1 MGAPTNTTRIEML
14 ERSIAAIEK
23 VVATSISQD
32 DFEALK
38 QASAAQEAKFERRFD
53 ELRELLMAIK
63 APAATNPSTTATA
76 AGQEPSPQPD
86 VGDKA
91 AGGNQWRISQPRLD
105 FPRFDG
111 KDARSWIRKCN
122 RGRLL
127 IPSEFVKLTAFQN
140 IKIGGVGEHGIISGG
155 LRDTSV
161 VVVTLDSSEVYII
174 VSLSTRTDTQVI
186 CIDPTTGALRYTAK
200 QGYDVFKSQSEAL
213 DYITSGSKSLC
224 KSMIH
229 ARAILGYAALGSF
242 AVLLV
247 ATRLSATIPNLPGGG
262 CVFTVTESQWIRIS
276 LQNPQPQSKTEMKN
290 IQELTELDID
300 GKHYFCETRD
310 ISRPFPSHMPVPSP
324 DDEFVWNKWFSMPF
338 RNIGLPQHCIILLQ
352 GFVECK
358 TFGSRGQQEGVVAL
372 TARRS
377 RLHPGT
383 RYLARGINSCYG
395 TGNEVECEQLVW
407 VPKRA
412 GQSVP
417 FTSYIWRR
425 GTIPIWWGAELK
437 LTAAEAEIYVSDR
450 DPYKGSAEYYQR
462 LSQRYDARNLDVS
475 VGGNQKKSAL
485 VPIVCVNL
493 LRNAE
498 GKSESIL
505 VQHFEESLNYIRS
518 TGKLPYTRI
527 HLINYDWHAS
537 VKLKGEQ
544 QTIEG
549 LWYLLKAPTV
559 AIGISEGDYL
569 PTRERI
575 KNCKGEIICNDDY
588 DGAFCL
594 RSHQNGVIRFNCAD
608 SLDRTNAAS
617 FFGALQVFMEQCRRL
632 GISLDSDLGY
642 VYQSPANYAGYVAP
656 LPPGWEKRSD
666 AVTGKTYFIDHNTR
680 TTTWNHPCPD
690 KPWKS
695 AGDIHATLYTGSKAM
710 HSQILSI
717 FNEESGGKFKQFS
730 AAQNMKITLQRR
742 YKNAIVDSSRQKQL
756 EIFLG
761 LRLFKHFPS
770 AMIHP
775 LLVPSRPFGCF
786 LKPVPSIFTSSDDG
800 ASLLSFERKD
810 LIWVSA
816 QADDVVEL
824 FIYLGEPC
832 HVSQLL
838 LTVAHG
844 ADDTTFPS
852 TVDVRTGR
860 YLDGLKLVL
869 EGASVPQCANGTNI
883 VIPLTGPIS
892 PEDMAV
898 TGAGAQL
905 HAQESSSPSMLYDF
919 EELEGQLDFL
929 TRVVAV
935 TFYPAVPGRGPMTL
949 GEVEILGVSLPWRSI
964 VSEEDNGARFIEQI
978 NSHRKEMNHFPSET
992 DNSPF
997 DASIENDIKPKSL
1010 QSELSA
1016 NPLVDLLTGEVI
1028 IPESISQPVAEAVV
1042 HEGSDLLDFLDD
1054 VVSQPVSVTN
1064 NHSNIASLQQTSDNG
1079 SQQYI
1084 RLFKLL
1090 AGPHWQERRLDF
1102 MEAMKLEIER
1112 LRLNLS
1118 AAERDRSLLSIGI
1131 DPASI
1136 NPNTLLEDSYMGRLY
1151 RVASALALLG
1161 QASLEDKITASIGLG
1176 TFDKCSVDFWNV
1188 TAIGQRCSGGKCQ
1201 VRAETGPT
1209 ADGSLT
1215 SSSSTSESI
1224 SICSECDRR
1233 VCRVCSAGKGALL
1246 LATYNSKDITGY
1258 NGVTSQG
1265 GSADS
1270 SSNRSPALGGIICKE
1285 CSPEVVLDALVLD
1298 FLRVLIGQRRSIR
1311 ADAAAIEALNHVF
1324 GLSSRNL
1331 LPERDQFLKSQ
1342 GDAKVLKKL
1351 TNGQESLA
1359 EFPFASFLH
1368 PVETA
1373 AGSAPLLS
1381 LVAPLNSGS
1390 QELYWRAPPSVS
1402 SVEFVIVLNGLS
1414 DVSGVVL
1421 LVSSCGYS
1429 MSDAPSVQIWASN
1442 KIDKEERSCTG
1453 KSDIQSLLSS
1463 SSELSGPESSFKDGK
1478 VPRHVK
1484 FAFRNPVRCRII
1496 WITLRLPRIVSN
1508 SVNLERDLNLLS
1520 IDENPFAQVG
1530 RRASFGGEFDSDPC
1544 IHAKRI
1550 LVVGKTI
1557 RKEIGSSPQ
1566 GADQINVRNWLER
1579 PPQLNRFKV
1588 PIEVERLIDND
1599 LVLEQFLSPGSPILA
1614 GFRLDGFS
1622 AIKRRVNHSPSTII
1636 ADNCLLEERLTSPPV
1651 LYLQV
1656 SSLQENHNMVTVAE
1670 YRLYQKSNPAHPCTL
1685 TSLDR

>member
-1 MGAPTNTTRIEML
+1 ME
-14 ERSIAAIEK
+14 S
-23 VVATSISQD
+23 
-32 DFEALK
+32 
-38 QASAAQEAKFERRFD
+38 SA
-53 ELRELLMAIK
+53 
-63 APAATNPSTTATA
+63 
-76 AGQEPSPQPD
+76 G
-86 VGDKA
+86 
-91 AGGNQWRISQPRLD
+91 
-105 FPRFDG
+105 
-111 KDARSWIRKCN
+111 C
-122 RGRLL
+122 
-127 IPSEFVKLTAFQN
+127 
-140 IKIGGVGEHGIISGG
+140 

-186 CIDPTTGALRYTAK
+186 YIDPTTGALRYTAK
-200 QGYDVFKSQSEAL
+200 QGYDVFKSQNEAL
-213 DYITSGSKSLC
+213 DCITNGSRWLC
-224 KSMIH
+224 KSITH

-247 ATRLSATIPNLPGGG
+247 ATRLNASIPNLPGGG
-262 CVFTVTESQWIRIS
+262 CVYSVTESQWIKVS
-276 LQNPQPQSKTEMKN
+276 LQNPQPQSKTEIKN

-310 ISRPFPSHMPVPSP
+310 ITRPFPSRMPVQNP

-338 RNIGLPQHCIILLQ
+338 KNIGLPQHCVILLQ
-352 GFVECK
+352 GFAECK
-358 TFGSRGQQEGVVAL
+358 TFGSLGQQEGVVAL

-383 RYLARGINSCYG
+383 RYLARGLNSCYS

-417 FTSYIWRR
+417 FNTYIWRR

-450 DPYKGSAEYYQR
+450 DPYKGSAQYYQR
-462 LSQRYDARNLDVS
+462 LSERYDARNLDVT
-475 VGGNQKKSAL
+475 VGGNLKKSAL

-493 LRNAE
+493 LRNGE

-518 TGKLPYTRI
+518 IGKLPYTRI

-559 AIGISEGDYL
+559 SIGISEGDYL
-569 PTRERI
+569 PSRQRI
-575 KNCKGEIICNDDY
+575 NNCKGEIIYNDDY

-632 GISLDSDLGY
+632 GISLDSDLAYG
-642 VYQSPANYAGYVAP
+642 YQSPGNYAGYVAP

-666 AVTGKTYFIDHNTR
+666 AVTGKAYYIDHNTK

-690 KPWKS
+690 KPWKRFDMTFEEFKRS
-695 AGDIHATLYTGSKAM
+695 TILSPVSQLADLFLVAGDIHATLYTGSKAM

-717 FNEESGGKFKQFS
+717 FNEEAGKFKQFS

-742 YKNAIVDSSRQKQL
+742 YKNAVVDSSRQKQL

-775 LLVPSRPFGCF
+775 LHVPSRPFGYF
-786 LKPVPSIFTSSDDG
+786 LKPVPSMFTSSDGG
-800 ASLLSFERKD
+800 ASLLSFKRKD

-816 QADDVVEL
+816 QAADVVEL

-832 HVSQLL
+832 HVCQLL

-852 TVDVRTGR
+852 TVDVRTGC

-869 EGASVPQCANGTNI
+869 EGASIPQCANGTNI
-883 VIPLTGPIS
+883 LIPLTGPIS
-892 PEDMAV
+892 PEDMAI
-898 TGAGAQL
+898 TGAGARL

-919 EELEGQLDFL
+919 EELEGELDFL

-964 VSEEDNGARFIEQI
+964 FSHEDSGARFIESI
-978 NSHRKEMNHFPSET
+978 NGHPKEINPFLSET
-992 DNSPF
+992 DANSF
-997 DASIENDIKPKSL
+997 AAAITNDREPPSL
-1010 QSELSA
+1010 QSESSA
-1016 NPLVDLLTGEVI
+1016 NSLVDLLTGEVTL
-1028 IPESISQPVAEAVV
+1028 PDSISQPVTEIIV

-1054 VVSQPVSVTN
+1054 VVTQPVSDG
-1064 NHSNIASLQQTSDNG
+1064 NHHSKIVSSQGPSDNG

-1090 AGPHWQERRLDF
+1090 AGPHWERRLDF

-1118 AAERDRSLLSIGI
+1118 APDRDRALLSIGI

-1136 NPNTLLEDSYMGRLY
+1136 NPNMLLEDSYMGRLY
-1151 RVASALALLG
+1151 RVASTLALLG
-1161 QASLEDKITASIGLG
+1161 QASIEDKITASIGLG
-1176 TFDKCSVDFWNV
+1176 TFDKNSVDFWNV
-1188 TAIGQRCSGGKCQ
+1188 TAMGESCSGGACQ
-1201 VRAETGPT
+1201 VRAESGP
-1209 ADGSLT
+1209 AAGASLT
-1215 SSSSTSESI
+1215 SSSSTPSESI
-1224 SICSECDRR
+1224 FVCSECGRR

-1246 LATYNSKDITGY
+1246 LATNNSKEISGY
-1258 NGVTSQG
+1258 NGVTIQG
-1265 GSADS
+1265 GSVHGYSADA
-1270 SSNRSPALGGIICKE
+1270 SSNRSATLDGIICKLCCHE
-1285 CSPEVVLDALVLD
+1285 AVLDALILD
-1298 FLRVLIGQRRSIR
+1298 YVRVLISQRRRTR
-1311 ADAAAIEALNHVF
+1311 ADDAAERALNHVL

-1331 LPERDQFLKSQ
+1331 ITERDQFLRSR
-1342 GDAKVLKKL
+1342 AKVMEKL
-1351 TNGQESLA
+1351 TDGEESLA

-1402 SVEFVIVLNGLS
+1402 SVEFVIVLSDIS
-1414 DVSGVVL
+1414 DVSGIVL
-1421 LVSSCGYS
+1421 LVSPCGYS
-1429 MSDAPSVQIWASN
+1429 MSDAPTVQIWASN

-1453 KSDIQSLLSS
+1453 KWNMQSLLTS
-1463 SSELSGPESSFKDGK
+1463 SSELCGPEKSFKDGK

-1484 FAFRNPVRCRII
+1484 FAFRNPVQCRII
-1496 WITLRLPRIVSN
+1496 WMTLRLPRLGSS
-1508 SVNLERDLNLLS
+1508 SVNFERDFNHLS
-1520 IDENPFAQVG
+1520 MDENPFAQLS
-1530 RRASFGGEFDSDPC
+1530 RRASFSGEFDSDPC
-1544 IHAKRI
+1544 IHAKRV
-1550 LVVGKTI
+1550 LVVGRTV
-1557 RKEIGSSPQ
+1557 RREVGASPQ
-1566 GADQINVRNWLER
+1566 GSDQINVRNWLER
-1579 PPQLNRFKV
+1579 SPELNRFKV

-1599 LVLEQFLSPGSPILA
+1599 LVLEQFLSTASPMLA

-1622 AIKRRVNHSPSTII
+1622 AIKHRVNHSPSTELDIGGR
-1636 ADNCLLEERLTSPPV
+1636 NCLLEDRLTSPAV
-1651 LYLQV
+1651 LYIQV
-1656 SSLQENHNMVTVAE
+1656 SALQESHNMVTVAE
-1670 YRLYQKSNPAHPCTL
+1670 YRLPEVKAGTAMYFDFPRQISTRRITFRLLGDIAAFSDDPAEQDDSEYRAHPWAAGL
-1685 TSLDR
+1685 SLANRIKLYYYADPYELGKWASLSAV

>member
-1 MGAPTNTTRIEML
+1 ME
-14 ERSIAAIEK
+14 S
-23 VVATSISQD
+23 
-32 DFEALK
+32 
-38 QASAAQEAKFERRFD
+38 
-53 ELRELLMAIK
+53 
-63 APAATNPSTTATA
+63 PA
-76 AGQEPSPQPD
+76 G
-86 VGDKA
+86 
-91 AGGNQWRISQPRLD
+91 
-105 FPRFDG
+105 
-111 KDARSWIRKCN
+111 C
-122 RGRLL
+122 
-127 IPSEFVKLTAFQN
+127 
-140 IKIGGVGEHGIISGG
+140 
-155 LRDTSV
+155 LRDTSI

-174 VSLSTRTDTQVI
+174 ISLSTRTDTQVI
-186 CIDPTTGALRYTAK
+186 YIDPTTGALRYTAK
-200 QGYDVFKSQSEAL
+200 HGYDVFKSQNEAF
-213 DYITSGSKSLC
+213 DYITCGSKWLC
-224 KSMIH
+224 KSMTH
-229 ARAILGYAALGSF
+229 AQAILGYAALGSF
-242 AVLLV
+242 SVLLL
-247 ATRLSATIPNLPGGG
+247 ATRLAASIPNLPGGG
-262 CVFTVTESQWIRIS
+262 RVFTVTESQWIKIS
-276 LQNPQPQSKTEMKN
+276 LQNPQPQSKTEIKN
-290 IQELTELDID
+290 IQELTELEID

-310 ISRPFPSHMPVPSP
+310 ITRPFPSRMPVHSP

-338 RNIGLPQHCIILLQ
+338 RNIGLPQHCVILLQ

-358 TFGSRGQQEGVVAL
+358 TFGSHGQQEGFVAL

-417 FTSYIWRR
+417 FNTYIWRR

-462 LSQRYDARNLDVS
+462 LSQRYDARNLDVA
-475 VGGNQKKSAL
+475 VGGQKKSAL

-493 LRNAE
+493 LRNGE

-559 AIGISEGDYL
+559 SIGISEGDYL
-569 PTRERI
+569 PSRERI
-575 KNCKGEIICNDDY
+575 NNCKGEIIYNDDY

-632 GISLDSDLGY
+632 GISLDSDSAYG
-642 VYQSPANYAGYVAP
+642 YQSPGNNAGYVAP

-666 AVTGKTYFIDHNTR
+666 AVTGKTYYIDHNTR

-690 KPWKS
+690 KPWKRFDMS
-695 AGDIHATLYTGSKAM
+695 FEEFKRSTILSPVSQLADIFLAAGDIHATLYTGSKAM

-717 FNEESGGKFKQFS
+717 FTEEAGKFKQFS

-742 YKNAIVDSSRQKQL
+742 YKNAVVDSSRQKQL

-770 AMIHP
+770 TVIHP

-786 LKPVPSIFTSSDDG
+786 LKPVPSMFASSDGG
-800 ASLLSFERKD
+800 ASLLSFKRKD
-810 LIWVSA
+810 LIWVSS
-816 QADDVVEL
+816 QAADVVEL

-869 EGASVPQCANGTNI
+869 EGASIPRCANGTNI

-898 TGAGAQL
+898 TGAGARL

-964 VSEEDNGARFIEQI
+964 FSHEDNGARFIESI
-978 NSHRKEMNHFPSET
+978 NDHRRPMNAFGAAIT
-992 DNSPF
+992 
-997 DASIENDIKPKSL
+997 NDKNTL
-1010 QSELSA
+1010 FFQSESSA
-1016 NPLVDLLTGEVI
+1016 NSLVDLLTGEITIADSVA
-1028 IPESISQPVAEAVV
+1028 PPAAEAVI
-1042 HEGSDLLDFLDD
+1042 HGGSDLLDFLDD
-1054 VVSQPVSVTN
+1054 VTAQPATGTNSHSITAASQEP
-1064 NHSNIASLQQTSDNG
+1064 SDNG

-1084 RLFKLL
+1084 RLLKLL
-1090 AGPHWQERRLDF
+1090 AGPHWQERRLGF
-1102 MEAMKLEIER
+1102 MEAMKFEIER
-1112 LRLNLS
+1112 LKLNLS
-1118 AAERDRSLLSIGI
+1118 AAERDRALLSIGV

-1136 NPNTLLEDSYMGRLY
+1136 NPNTLLEDSYMGRLH
-1151 RVASALALLG
+1151 RVASTLALFG
-1161 QASLEDKITASIGLG
+1161 HASLEDKITASIGLG
-1176 TFDKCSVDFWNV
+1176 TFDRCSIDFWNV
-1188 TAIGQRCSGGKCQ
+1188 SAIGERCSGGACQ
-1201 VRAETGPT
+1201 VCAETGLVG
-1209 ADGSLT
+1209 DGSLT
-1215 SSSSTSESI
+1215 SSSSAKSESI
-1224 SICSECDRR
+1224 FVCVDCERK
-1233 VCRVCSAGKGALL
+1233 VCRICSAGKGALL
-1246 LATYNSKDITGY
+1246 LAGHISKDISGY
-1258 NGVTSQG
+1258 NNITSQG
-1265 GSADS
+1265 GSVDS
-1270 SSNRSPALGGIICKE
+1270 SSNRLPALDGIICKE
-1285 CSPEVVLDALVLD
+1285 CCPEVVLDALVLD
-1298 FLRVLIGQRRSIR
+1298 LVRVLIGQRRNNR
-1311 ADAAAIEALNHVF
+1311 ADAAAEEALNHVF
-1324 GLSSRNL
+1324 GLSSRD
-1331 LPERDQFLKSQ
+1331 LPLKRDHFLNSQ
-1342 GDAKVLKKL
+1342 GAAKVLKKL
-1351 TNGQESLA
+1351 TDGEESLA

-1373 AGSAPLLS
+1373 AGSAPFLS

-1390 QELYWRAPPSVS
+1390 QESYWRAPHDAS
-1402 SVEFVIVLNGLS
+1402 SVEFVIVLNNIS

-1421 LVSSCGYS
+1421 LVSPCGYS
-1429 MSDAPSVQIWASN
+1429 MFDAPTVQIWVSS
-1442 KIDKEERSCTG
+1442 KLDREERLCTG
-1453 KSDIQSLLSS
+1453 KWDIQSLLRS
-1463 SSELSGPESSFKDGK
+1463 SSELCGPERSFEDGK

-1484 FAFRNPVRCRII
+1484 FAFKSPFRCRII
-1496 WITLRLPRIVSN
+1496 WITLRLPRIGSN
-1508 SVNLERDLNLLS
+1508 SVNFENEFNLLS
-1520 IDENPFAQVG
+1520 MDENPFAQVG
-1530 RRASFGGEFDSDPC
+1530 RRASFGGEFDSEPC
-1544 IHAKRI
+1544 IHAKRVI
-1550 LVVGKTI
+1550 VVGTV
-1557 RKEIGSSPQ
+1557 RKEIGTSPQ
-1566 GADQINVRNWLER
+1566 GSDQINVRNWLEN

-1588 PIEVERLIDND
+1588 PIEVERLINND
-1599 LVLEQFLSPGSPILA
+1599 LVLEQFLSPASPLVA

-1622 AIKRRVNHSPSTII
+1622 AVKHRVNHSPSANVDTECR
-1636 ADNCLLEERLTSPPV
+1636 DYLLDERLISPAV
-1651 LYLQV
+1651 LYIQV
-1656 SSLQENHNMVTVAE
+1656 SALQESNMVTLAE
-1670 YRLYQKSNPAHPCTL
+1670 YRLPEVKPGTPMYFDFPRQISTRRITFCLLGDITAFSDDPSEQDNSEYRAHPWAVGL
-1685 TSLDR
+1685 SLANRVKLFYYADPYELGKWASLSAI